1 MRSANWPLI
10 ALTILTLG
18 SVPLSAQESLLHVQP
33 PSPRQGEVLFVR
45 LRAPAALA
53 PRVTWRKAELP
64 MYAAGD
70 GWTAALP
77 VAADT
82 PHGGH
87 TVTVRYEEDGEPRT
101 LSRVVEVAKVT
112 FPIQRLRMS
121 GAKSS
126 LYTYPGVEK
135 EDATIRA
142 AAHAVSET
150 SHWTGDWTLPAKGR
164 FSTPFGVR
172 RFRNGKQVGRHSGL
186 DIAAPTG
193 TPVVAPAAGTVA
205 LAGGFKKH
213 GNTVVLDH
221 GQGVTS
227 IYIHLSKIEVKT
239 GQKVARGARLGR
251 VGSTGASTGPHLH
264 WSVYTQ
270 GTNVDPRFYL
280 RLSKR
285 GVSR

>member
-1 MRSANWPLI
+1 MRIARWPLI
-10 ALTILTLG
+10 ALTILPLG
-18 SVPLSAQESLLHVQP
+18 SVPLSAQDSLLNVQP
-33 PSPRQGEVLFVR
+33 RSPRQGEALFVR
-45 LRAPAALA
+45 LHAPAAVR
-53 PRVTWRKAELP
+53 PRMTWRTRELP

-70 GWTAALP
+70 HWTAALP

-82 PHGGH
+82 PPGGH
-87 TVTVRYEEDGEPRT
+87 TVTVRYEQDGEPRT

-121 GAKSS
+121 NVKSS
-126 LYTYPGVEK
+126 LYTYPGVK
-135 EDATIRA
+135 MEDATIRA
-142 AAHAVSET
+142 ASHVVSET
-150 SHWTGDWTLPAKGR
+150 SAWAGDWALPARGR

-172 RFRNGKQVGRHSGL
+172 RLRNGKQVGRHSGL

-193 TPVVAPAAGTVA
+193 TPIVAPAAGTVT

-227 IYIHLSKIEVKT
+227 IYIHLSRIEVKT

-285 GVSR
+285 GVNR

>member
-1 MRSANWPLI
+1 MTIARWPLI
-10 ALTILTLG
+10 ALTILTP
-18 SVPLSAQESLLHVQP
+18 SPVPLSAQDSLLNIQP
-33 PSPRQGEVLFVR
+33 QAPRQGEVVFVR
-45 LRAPAALA
+45 FQAPAAA
-53 PRVTWRKAELP
+53 SPRVTWRKRELP
-64 MYAAGD
+64 MYPSGGA
-70 GWTAALP
+70 WTAALP

-82 PHGGH
+82 PPGGH
-87 TVTVRYEEDGEPRT
+87 GVSVRFEQDGETKTVSRT
-101 LSRVVEVAKVT
+101 VEVAKVT

-121 GAKSS
+121 RAKSS
-126 LYTYPGVEK
+126 LYTYPGVKK

-142 AAHAVSET
+142 AAHTVSET
-150 SHWTGDWTLPAKGR
+150 SSWKGDWALPAKGR

-172 RFRNGKQVGRHSGL
+172 RLRNGKEVGRHSGL

-193 TPVVAPAAGTVA
+193 TPIVAPAAGTVA

-227 IYIHLSKIEVKT
+227 IFIHLSKIEVKT

-285 GVSR
+285 GVNR